1 LPAELP
7 EWAPANVL
15 QLGRLSF
22 DLAKL
27 LDQIKEI
34 AMGQFGDTAQQT
46 FAQIDQQ
53 LGALLQTDL
62 RSLLASFGTT
72 HTVLSFPP
80 KAALAPAQPNP
91 LGGLV
96 SSGTRIALV
105 WQLKDEALWKRL
117 VQFVSNFAVQAGIEL
132 ADEQG
137 FSGLRAKQPI
147 EGGLFVGR
155 GFLVL
160 GIGSEVCESVMAAIR
175 NPPSGGMALRTSI
188 LYARANELMRHLPA
202 LTYSLADTGSGLKGT
217 RQTLMML
224 LEPQGIAP
232 GLPIAVPQRTPEQT
246 AVIEKFK
253 ALLPTDEELEGSAG
267 VSVSQTIVNDKG
279 LLNQG
284 VLELPAP

>member
-1 LPAELP
+1 
-7 EWAPANVL
+7 VL
-15 QLGRLSF
+15 QLQRLSF

-27 LDQIKEI
+27 FDQIKEI
-34 AMGQFGDTAQQT
+34 ATSQFGDTAQQT

-53 LGALLQTDL
+53 LGSLLQTDL
-62 RSLLASFGTT
+62 RSLLASLGTT

-80 KAALAPAQPNP
+80 KAAAAPAQPNP
-91 LGGLV
+91 LGGLMNIDA
-96 SSGTRIALV
+96 RIALV
-105 WQLKDEALWKRL
+105 WQLKDEAVWKRL
-117 VQFVSNFAVQAGIEL
+117 VQFVSNFAQQAGGFIDP

-137 FSGLRAKQPI
+137 FTGIRVKQQI

-175 NPPSGGMALRTSI
+175 NPPSGGTALRTSL

-217 RQTLMML
+217 RQALMML
-224 LEPQGIAP
+224 LEGPQGIVP
-232 GLPIAVPQRTPEQT
+232 GLPGMAQARTPEQT
-246 AVIEKFK
+246 AMIEKIK

-267 VSVSQTIVNDKG
+267 VSVSQTIVNEKG